1 MNDQPH
7 RKISSELRP
16 YVDKTDA
23 GSIDELA
30 DRLTE
35 SRPIPRAGFRAE
47 LKAHLTEL
55 EQRQGLSWRPRNL
68 RAAIAASAGSG
79 LSLLG
84 IAALGVGGVGPLG

>member
-16 YVDKTDA
+16 YVDKS
-23 GSIDELA
+23 GVEPIDKLGE
-30 DRLTE
+30 RLTE

-68 RAAIAASAGSG
+68 RAAIAAYAGSG

-84 IAALGVGGVGPLG
+84 IAALGASGAGPLG